1 MALTIEQAMEHGLAS
16 HREGNLQE
24 AERLYRVILK
34 IQPGHPGANHNLG
47 LIAVSASAAEAALPL
62 FTTALEI
69 NPQVEQF
76 WLSYIDVLIRM
87 GMPDSAKAVIE
98 QIKEI
103 GFKQEKLEPLN
114 RKLTSA
120 THQAQT
126 SGAAAAEV
134 YRTLGVALKELG
146 RLDEAEAS
154 YRKAIALKP
163 DYVEAHFNLGNTLK
177 SLNKLSEA
185 EESYSHAID
194 LQPDFVPALMNR
206 WELLFNRG
214 EFETALKDA
223 DRCNIQI
230 SRLRS
235 LESLYALGRNEEI
248 FQRIADQSELD
259 DENLHVA
266 AFAAF
271 IAAVEKK
278 NSAHNFCNNPLDFI
292 HISNISI
299 HHENPEL
306 FIADVIEELRDIRTE
321 WEPEKKSTYNGFQ
334 TPTDINLL
342 AIPSGNI
349 AQLKSII
356 VAELDRYYEKFQNER
371 CSYMRKWPK
380 QKNLYGWHVILKQQG
395 YQTPHIH
402 VAGWLSGVIY
412 LQVVPSLNKNEGAIE
427 FGLNSPNY
435 MADSLTTIVHQ
446 PAAGDVVFFPS
457 SLHHRTIPFSTDA
470 DRIVVAF
477 DLPPDPVGH

>member
-1 MALTIEQAMEHGLAS
+1 MALTIEQAMQHGLAK
-16 HREGNLQE
+16 HREGDLQE
-24 AERLYRVILK
+24 AERLYRAILQV
-34 IQPGHPGANHNLG
+34 QPDHPDASHNLG
-47 LIAVSASAAEAALPL
+47 IIAVSANAIEDALGL
-62 FTTALEI
+62 FRNALEI
-69 NPQVEQF
+69 NPEVEQF
-76 WLSYIDVLIRM
+76 WFSYIDVLIRL
-87 GMPDSAKAVIE
+87 GLLNSAKVVLE
-98 QIKEI
+98 RGKDL
-103 GFKQEKLEPLN
+103 GFKSENLEPLN
-114 RKLTSA
+114 RKLASA
-120 THQAQT
+120 TNTAQA
-126 SGAAAAEV
+126 SEVADAEV
-134 YRTLGVALKELG
+134 FRSLGVALRELG
-146 RLDEAEAS
+146 KLDEAEAS

-177 SLNKLSEA
+177 KLNKLREA
-185 EESYSHAID
+185 EESYGHAID

-223 DRCNIQI
+223 DSCNIQI

-248 FQRIADQSELD
+248 FRRIADQSELD

-278 NSAHNFCNNPLDFI
+278 NSAHGFCNNPLDFI
-292 HISNISI
+292 HISNISA
-299 HHENPEL
+299 HLQTPGF

-321 WEPEKKSTYNGFQ
+321 WEPEKKSTHKGFQ
-334 TPTDINLL
+334 TPPDINLL
-342 AIPSGNI
+342 ATPTGRM

-356 VAELDRYYEKFQNER
+356 VAELDRYYEKFQNEH
-371 CSYMRKWPK
+371 CSYIQKWPK

-395 YQTPHIH
+395 HQTPHIH
-402 VAGWLSGVIY
+402 VTGWLSGVVY

-435 MADSLTTIVHQ
+435 NADGLPTTLHQ
-446 PAAGDVVFFPS
+446 PMAGDIVFFPS
-457 SLHHRTIPFSTDA
+457 SLHHRTIPFSTDT

-477 DLPPDPVGH
+477 DLSPDPVSH